1 MGMEDGSGTMSIHQN
16 VRDRTIYMLV
26 QSNCPQYVDKRET
39 AIRASSHPQP
49 FSFLHKGITKST
61 NSVLL
66 AGVGVAGV
74 VLKLVGYLES

>member
-1 MGMEDGSGTMSIHQN
+1 
-16 VRDRTIYMLV
+16 MLV

-49 FSFLHKGITKST
+49 FSFLHHKGITEST
-61 NSVLL
+61 NLVLL

-74 VLKLVGYLES
+74 VLELVGCLES